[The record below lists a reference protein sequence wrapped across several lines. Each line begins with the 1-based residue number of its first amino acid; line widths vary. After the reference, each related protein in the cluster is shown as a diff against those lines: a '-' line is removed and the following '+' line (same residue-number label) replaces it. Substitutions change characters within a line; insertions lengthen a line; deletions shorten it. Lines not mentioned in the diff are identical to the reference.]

1 MAIGPST
8 YYFQISESFLMT
20 MTRHFSQSMFF
31 SFLKGIKECN
41 FLLNGRG
48 AIHCPR
54 LVYII
59 LVIDHQYKIKDYLVR
74 RLVLNTQV
82 QCVV

>member
-1 MAIGPST
+1 
-8 YYFQISESFLMT
+8 
-20 MTRHFSQSMFF
+20 
-31 SFLKGIKECN
+31 
-41 FLLNGRG
+41 LNGRG